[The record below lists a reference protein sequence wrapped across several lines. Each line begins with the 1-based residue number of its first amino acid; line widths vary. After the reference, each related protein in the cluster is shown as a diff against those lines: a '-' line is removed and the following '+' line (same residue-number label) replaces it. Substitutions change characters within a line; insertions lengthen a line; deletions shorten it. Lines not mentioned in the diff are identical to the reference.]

1 MIGIVLLAL
10 PFICLLIGIIYF
22 LVNLWKLNQKTISSH
37 ITTSSVP
44 LVLED
49 GEDRIIP
56 RCLAITDSIHIV
68 NSYELDEDEMRMLLY
83 TVILKQHRKNYKI
96 DNCDFFPTVNTSR
109 SQDLKLTP
117 SRLLRES
124 VKTIQQD
131 ITLQN
136 EEKFLWQ
143 LQNSG

>member
-96 DNCDFFPTVNTSR
+96 DNCDFLPTVNTSR

>member
-37 ITTSSVP
+37 IATSSVP

-49 GEDRIIP
+49 GGERIIP
-56 RCLAITDSIHIV
+56 QSLVITDSIHIA
-68 NSYELDEDEMRMLLY
+68 NSYELDEDEIRMLLY
-83 TVILKQHRKNYKI
+83 TVILKQHRKNYRI
-96 DNCDFFPTVNTSR
+96 DNYDFIPAVNTRR
-109 SQDLKLTP
+109 SQDFKLTP

-124 VKTIQQD
+124 AKTIQQD

-136 EEKFLWQ
+136 KEKFLWQ